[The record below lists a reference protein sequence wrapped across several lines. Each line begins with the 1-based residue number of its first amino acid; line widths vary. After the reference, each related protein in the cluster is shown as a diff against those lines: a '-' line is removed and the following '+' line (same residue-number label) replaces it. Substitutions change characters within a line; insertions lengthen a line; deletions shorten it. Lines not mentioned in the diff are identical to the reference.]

1 MTRVPTEDDF
11 KGLRPELTVA
21 LHFPDPPAST
31 TAILLLFHGLGDAES
46 PFAAFA
52 RAVNLPGVLAI
63 AVRGTSVL
71 PQSLVAG
78 TDADDD
84 ASFGQGPQHFHWGD
98 DLRLDGTGQLDDDP
112 GFDTAVQRVDGKLI
126 QDILITKCG
135 WRYDDIMLLGFG
147 QGGTFALAL
156 AARVAAKAVETTARK
171 AITDGSPSS
180 GTKGASDFKGIVAIG
195 PAVPSAVTTG
205 ASSSAPRLATP
216 VLVCGAAGG
225 EAVSDETQGML
236 RRRFSSVEVA
246 AWRRPNNEDNGMP
259 RNRAEMLPIMQF
271 LAKRLQ
277 R

>member
-1 MTRVPTEDDF
+1 MTRVPTEADF
-11 KGLRPELTVA
+11 KGLGPDLTVA

-31 TAILLLFHGLGDAES
+31 TAFLLLFHGLGDAES

-63 AVRGTSVL
+63 SVRGTSVL

-78 TDADDD
+78 AEDDDD

-98 DLRLDGTGQLDDDP
+98 DLQLDGTGQLDDDP
-112 GFDTAVQRVDGKLI
+112 GFDHAVQRVDGRLI
-126 QDILITKCG
+126 QDVLISKCG
-135 WRYDDIMLLGFG
+135 WRYDDILLFGFG

-156 AARVAAKAVETTARK
+156 AARVAARAAEATPR
-171 AITDGSPSS
+171 AITDRNSS
-180 GTKGASDFKGIVAIG
+180 ADKAAASDFKGIVAIG

-205 ASSSAPRLATP
+205 APASAPRLATP
-216 VLVCGAAGG
+216 LLICGAAGG
-225 EAVSDETQGML
+225 EAVSEETQGML
-236 RRRFSSVEVA
+236 RRRFASVETA
-246 AWRRPNNEDNGMP
+246 AWRRPNDDDNGMP

>member
-11 KGLRPELTVA
+11 KGLGPDFTVA

-31 TAILLLFHGLGDAES
+31 TAIMLLFHGLGDAES

-78 TDADDD
+78 TDADD

-112 GFDTAVQRVDGKLI
+112 GFDTAVQRVDSRLI
-126 QDILITKCG
+126 QDVLITKCG
-135 WRYDDIMLLGFG
+135 WRYDDILLFGFG

-156 AARVAAKAVETTARK
+156 AARVAARAETASK
-171 AITDGSPSS
+171 SITDGSPSS
-180 GTKGASDFKGIVAIG
+180 KQTADSSFKGIVAIG
-195 PAVPSAVTTG
+195 PAVPSAVTG
-205 ASSSAPRLATP
+205 APTSAPRLATP

-236 RRRFSSVEVA
+236 RRRFTSVEVA
-246 AWRRPNNEDNGMP
+246 AWRRPNDEDNGMP

>member
-11 KGLRPELTVA
+11 KGLAPDVNVA

-31 TAILLLFHGLGDAES
+31 TAILLLFHGLGDSES

-71 PQSLVAG
+71 PPSLVAG
-78 TDADDD
+78 TEAGDTSQ
-84 ASFGQGPQHFHWGD
+84 ASFGHGPQHFHWGD

-112 GFDTAVQRVDGKLI
+112 GFDAAVQRVDSRLI
-126 QDILITKCG
+126 QDVLVRACG
-135 WRYDDIMLLGFG
+135 WRYGDILLFGFG

-156 AARVAAKAVETTARK
+156 AARVAAQTAATPR
-171 AITDGSPSS
+171 AITDKPST
-180 GTKGASDFKGIVAIG
+180 GTTAAFKGIVAIG
-195 PAVPSAVTTG
+195 AAVPSAITG
-205 ASSSAPRLATP
+205 APTSAPRLATP
-216 VLVCGAAGG
+216 LLVCGAAGN
-225 EAVSDETQGML
+225 EAVSAETQGML
-236 RRRFSSVEVA
+236 RRRFAAVDTA
-246 AWRRPNNEDNGMP
+246 AWHRPDDEDNGMP